1 MDRNIHLLVHRDD
14 DESLWAEVPQY
25 PGVFAS
31 GESMDELL
39 EAVVEAITMV
49 MFDGVGEA
57 SAEPVDEGSGKTF
70 KVSIGGETAPN
81 EDGQQILAER
91 LKEESAEGDQPSAKV
106 IDLRGRVQTP
116 NYSVQGLDLLIE
128 A

>member
-1 MDRNIHLLVHRDD
+1 MDRNIRLLVHRDD

-57 SAEPVDEGSGKTF
+57 SAEPTDEGTTGKTF

-81 EDGQQILAER
+81 EDGQQLLAEQLR
-91 LKEESAEGDQPSAKV
+91 EESGDQPSAKV
-106 IDLRGRVQTP
+106 IGLKRRVQTP